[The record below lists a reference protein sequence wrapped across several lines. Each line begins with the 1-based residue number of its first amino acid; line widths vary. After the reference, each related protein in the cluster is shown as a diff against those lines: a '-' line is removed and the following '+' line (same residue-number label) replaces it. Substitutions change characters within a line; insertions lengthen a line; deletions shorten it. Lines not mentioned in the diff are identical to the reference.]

1 MLDHFLRVGLH
12 QGDETD
18 KTKVLE
24 VLVGFLDESFELL
37 RAKLRRAKKARNGI
51 KVGQVS
57 LVEVDVAGRCHFR
70 RSLTHLDNRWNILGN

>member
-1 MLDHFLRVGLH
+1 VLDHFLRVGLH

-51 KVGQVS
+51 
-57 LVEVDVAGRCHFR
+57 
-70 RSLTHLDNRWNILGN
+70 